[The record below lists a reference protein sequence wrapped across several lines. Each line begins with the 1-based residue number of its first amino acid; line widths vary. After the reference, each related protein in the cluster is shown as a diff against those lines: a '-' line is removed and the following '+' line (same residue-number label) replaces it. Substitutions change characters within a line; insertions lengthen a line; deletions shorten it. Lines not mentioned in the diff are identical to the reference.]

1 MPKYIATYSVEVFFE
16 PTDDFMILDH
26 EYEFDAVDEMEA
38 NMLAD
43 QYCQTDLYKD
53 IMPMARTA
61 ATALLNL
68 SVTPTVENVEEE

>member
-16 PTDDFMILDH
+16 PTGDFMTLDH

-43 QYCQTDLYKD
+43 QYFQTDIYDD
-53 IMPMARTA
+53 IM
-61 ATALLNL
+61 LGL

>member
-16 PTDDFMILDH
+16 PTGDFMTLDH

-43 QYCQTDLYKD
+43 KYCQSDIYKD
-53 IMPMARTA
+53 IM
-61 ATALLNL
+61 LNI